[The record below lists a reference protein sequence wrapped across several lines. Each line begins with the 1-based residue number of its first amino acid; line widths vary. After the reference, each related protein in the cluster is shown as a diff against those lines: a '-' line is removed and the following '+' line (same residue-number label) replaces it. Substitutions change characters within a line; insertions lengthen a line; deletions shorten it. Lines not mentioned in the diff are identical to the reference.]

1 MPYSLLQSGEVPL
14 GEGFLYQEYAVCDN
28 NHAPTLRYKAHTKV
42 NATDIIPVVSFKAI
56 TGCLFGTSFS
66 LIGNNRSA
74 CHATIHYSDILGV
87 KKLELDFC

>member
-14 GEGFLYQEYAVCDN
+14 GEGFLYQVSAVCDN

-42 NATDIIPVVSFKAI
+42 NATDIISAVSFKAI

-66 LIGNNRSA
+66 LIGNNKKA
-74 CHATIHYSDILGV
+74 VHAMPQYIILT
-87 KKLELDFC
+87 F